1 MKLFQLRSTVDYL
14 RMTGR
19 QAATI
24 VGVTAWTA
32 IAALAAEPAT
42 YSTVRPIIEK
52 RCQSCHQKGEIGPMA
67 FTSYQDTRPWA
78 KAIRNAVLRRTMP
91 PWHADPVVSKHFT
104 NDRSLPENEIR
115 ALVAWVDS
123 GSPEGAPTLPPPGS
137 LRAPDREM
145 GRPDLVIRVPGFPVK
160 ASGTVQYTFLITP
173 TDFPEDKWI
182 AAAEW
187 KIDQRQ
193 VVHHMNAFIRPKGSS
208 YLRDA
213 PANEFYVASKDQR
226 IARRPDELE
235 ADRRELLIGYE
246 PGYRLIPWGQGRAK
260 LLAKGSDIVFEIH
273 YNPNGKAV
281 TDYSELALYFAQEP
295 PKERVLSIMPADT
308 KFAIPPGAAS
318 HESRAGATITS
329 DVKLISVQ
337 PHMHLRGKD
346 YLITAQYPGGQ
357 SETLIRVPRYDF
369 NWQTTYFLAEPLL
382 LPAGTVLHCVAHFD
396 NSPNNPFNPD
406 PSKIVMW
413 GDQSWEEMNIGFME
427 IAFDARANP
436 NVVVM
441 HDSPKPA
448 PSASERAP

>member
-1 MKLFQLRSTVDYL
+1 MKLPH
-14 RMTGR
+14 R
-19 QAATI
+19 QVATI
-24 VGVTAWTA
+24 VCLTAWTVVGA
-32 IAALAAEPAT
+32 MAAEPVT
-42 YSTVRPIIEK
+42 YSTVRPIMEK
-52 RCQSCHQKGEIGPMA
+52 RCQSCHQKGEIGPMT
-67 FTSYQDTRPWA
+67 FNSYQETRPWA
-78 KAIRNAVLRRTMP
+78 KAIRAAVLRGTMP
-91 PWHADPVVSKHFT
+91 PWHADPMTSKPFT
-104 NDRSLPENEIR
+104 NDRSIPENEIR
-115 ALVAWVDS
+115 TLVAWVDG
-123 GSPEGAPTLPPPGS
+123 GSPEGSPTSS
-137 LRAPDREM
+137 LASNVRLPDREVR
-145 GRPDLVIRVPGFPVK
+145 RPDLVIRVPGFPVK
-160 ASGTVQYTFLITP
+160 ESGTVQYTFLITP

-182 AAAEW
+182 AEAEW
-187 KIDQRQ
+187 RIDQRQ

-213 PANEFYVASKDQR
+213 PTNELYVASKDQR
-226 IARRPDELE
+226 LARGPRELE
-235 ADRRELLIGYE
+235 VDRRELLIGYE

-260 LLAKGSDIVFEIH
+260 LLAKGSDIVFEMH
-273 YNPNGKAV
+273 YSPNGKAV

-308 KFAIPPGAAS
+308 KFAIPPGVAS
-318 HESRAGATITS
+318 HESRTGATITS

-346 YLITAQYPGGQ
+346 YLITAQYPDGH

-369 NWQTTYFLAEPLL
+369 NWQTTYFLKEPLL

-406 PSKIVMW
+406 PSKMVMW

-448 PSASERAP
+448 PGIPERIR